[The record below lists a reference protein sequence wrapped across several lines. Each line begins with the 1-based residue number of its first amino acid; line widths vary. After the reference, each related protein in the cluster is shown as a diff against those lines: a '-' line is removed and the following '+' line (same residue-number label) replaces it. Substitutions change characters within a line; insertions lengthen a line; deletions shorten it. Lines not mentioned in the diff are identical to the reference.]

1 MEKQE
6 DKFTDPKAQGAEE
19 QEPVQDKPELSE
31 EVKAE
36 GAKQEEEQSVEPEQP
51 VAVPKA
57 ETQEE
62 SATDSQTGEESSGD
76 TDDDSH
82 DEDHHDPLDD
92 LHLEDADKQEV
103 YKALKQFSDS
113 EDMRQVDRAL
123 KEIKPYYDKLYSA
136 EKDEALKAFLAE
148 EGNTADDFQ
157 YKGDEIDGSFFFLYN
172 TLREKK
178 QKYFSQL
185 NKDKEQNLKRKN
197 ELLDQIR
204 ELVDGEETNASI
216 AAIKELQ
223 GQWKSIGQVPGQ
235 YAKTLWANYNALLD
249 RFYDNRSIYFEL
261 KELDRKKNL
270 EAKLELCVKA
280 EALEAVENIK
290 SAIHQLNELHEEFRH
305 IGPVPKDDQEAL
317 WERFKTAS
325 DNVYSKRKDF
335 FEGLK
340 SQLSENAKAK
350 MAIGDEAGTFTE
362 FNSDKI
368 SDWNKK
374 TKQILELQKKWDA
387 IGGLPRESAKEINRH
402 FWGNFKKFF
411 ANKNDFFKK
420 LESEREGNLE
430 KKLVLLKKA
439 EVLKESTDW
448 DKTANELKQ
457 LQQEWRNIG
466 PLPEKH
472 RNDVYQKFKAACDT
486 FFERKRSD
494 SSGQGAEYRE
504 NLVEKEKICSML
516 EAYLN
521 TDDIELDEVYS
532 LLDQYAE
539 VGFVPKESIDAI
551 HARFDSIMEKLLGF
565 EELTDTQR
573 SELEIKIQVNKLKNS
588 PHGAQKIQRKE
599 AAVKRKM
606 SELENEISTLKT
618 NMDFFAESKTAN
630 KLKDEMQ
637 EKIEKAEAE
646 ISHLREQLK
655 VFRKL

>member
-1 MEKQE
+1 MEKQDE
-6 DKFTDPKAQGAEE
+6 KFTDPKAQGAEE

-31 EVKAE
+31 EVKEE
-36 GAKQEEEQSVEPEQP
+36 GAKQEEKEPVEPEKP
-51 VAVPKA
+51 EAAPKA

-62 SATDSQTGEESSGD
+62 SATESQTDKESSGS
-76 TDDDSH
+76 TDDDGH
-82 DEDHHDPLDD
+82 DDDHHDPLED
-92 LHLEDADKQEV
+92 LHLENAGKQEV
-103 YKALKQFSDS
+103 YQALKQFSDS
-113 EDMRQVDRAL
+113 EDMRLVDRAL
-123 KEIKPYYDKLYSA
+123 KEIKPYYDKLYSV
-136 EKDEALKAFLAE
+136 EKDEALKAFLGE

-157 YKGDEIDGSFFFLYN
+157 YKGDETDGSFFFLYN

-204 ELVDGEETNASI
+204 ELVDGEETNTSI
-216 AAIKELQ
+216 GAIKELQ

-305 IGPVPKDDQEAL
+305 IGPVPKNDQEPL
-317 WERFKTAS
+317 WERFKAAS
-325 DNVYSKRKDF
+325 DNVYAKRKDF

-350 MAIGDEAGTFTE
+350 MAIGDEAEAFTA
-362 FNSDKI
+362 FNSEKI

-374 TKQILELQKKWDA
+374 TKQVLELQKKWDA

-411 ANKNDFFKK
+411 ANKNDFFKR

-439 EVLKESTDW
+439 EELKESTDW
-448 DKTANELKQ
+448 DKTANDMKQ

-486 FFERKRSD
+486 FFDRKRSD

-606 SELENEISTLKT
+606 GELENEISTLKT
-618 NMDFFAESKTAN
+618 NMEFFAESKTAN

-646 ISHLREQLK
+646 ISNLRKQLK